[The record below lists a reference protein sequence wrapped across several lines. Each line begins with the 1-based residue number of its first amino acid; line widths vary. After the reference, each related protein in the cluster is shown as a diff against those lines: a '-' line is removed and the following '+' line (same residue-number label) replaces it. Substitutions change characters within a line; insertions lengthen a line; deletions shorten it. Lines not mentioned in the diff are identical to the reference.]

1 MTLSGAREDS
11 DLADTLQYAWTQT
24 GGDTVT
30 LSVPAAVETTF
41 ALRTGLTENAVLTFS
56 LRVTDDGGLS
66 LRTGLTENAVLTF
79 SLRVTDDGG
88 LSGEDDVTGTVSA
101 GEERTGPDGI
111 GPTSS
116 TVVEGETVAR
126 TLTATDRCL
135 PARSPRSG

>member
-41 ALRTGLTENAVLTFS
+41 A
-56 LRVTDDGGLS
+56 